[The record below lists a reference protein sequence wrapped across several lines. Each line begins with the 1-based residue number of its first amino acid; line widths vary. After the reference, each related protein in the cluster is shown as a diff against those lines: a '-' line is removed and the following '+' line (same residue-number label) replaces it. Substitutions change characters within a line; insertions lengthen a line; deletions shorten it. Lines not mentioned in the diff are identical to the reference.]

1 MFCSQHPSNCQ
12 FHFQPGFST
21 ETALPSIVNSWFSS
35 LDHKNAICGV
45 FVDLTKVFDSVPHRP
60 LLDSLPSLDL
70 PPLLLFWLHSFL
82 QGHTQQVIIN
92 GSISSKSQVT
102 SGVPQVSI
110 LGPLLFII
118 YINDIA
124 KLSLLSSATLTLYAN
139 VILLLQEISSPTSMS
154 TVQSDINLISSWI
167 TSHHLTI
174 NSKKNK
180 YMIVSRKSSSFLTSL
195 FPLFLDGFQLE
206 QVNSFKYLVII
217 ITLNLSWSPHIQLL
231 HPKAHQTIGTI
242 YCNFYKHASLHNFLT
257 LSLSCNSLFLY

>member
-102 SGVPQVSI
+102 SGVPKFLFSGLSYSSSI
-110 LGPLLFII
+110 LTTLLICPSSLQPPSLFMLMWFFFCKKFLLQLQCPLFNPISILSHHGLPLII
-118 YINDIA
+118 SPSTPKKTNTW
-124 KLSLLSSATLTLYAN
+124 LSL
-139 VILLLQEISSPTSMS
+139 
-154 TVQSDINLISSWI
+154 
-167 TSHHLTI
+167 
-174 NSKKNK
+174 
-180 YMIVSRKSSSFLTSL
+180 VSL
-195 FPLFLDGFQLE
+195 PLF
-206 QVNSFKYLVII
+206 
-217 ITLNLSWSPHIQLL
+217 
-231 HPKAHQTIGTI
+231 
-242 YCNFYKHASLHNFLT
+242 
-257 LSLSCNSLFLY
+257 